1 MANTDRAGQT
11 AAIDLGGPIEW
22 RSLHETVVA
31 RLRDLISEGQ
41 LPEGSRIVERE
52 LCDQLGVSRTPLR
65 EAFKVLASEGLVEI
79 LPNRGAVVTRLS
91 PREAHDMLAVL
102 ARLEAFAGELACLHA
117 TDDELQALR
126 DLHDRMMAHY
136 RQREKLEYFRIN
148 QSIHVEIVRVARN
161 EVLRSMHGR
170 LHARMKRSRFR
181 GNDIPDNWAAAVADH
196 EELIVALETRNGRL
210 AHDVLRR
217 HIEASWTRLAH
228 SLAIDPATF
237 D

>member
-1 MANTDRAGQT
+1 MADPAEQT
-11 AAIDLGGPIEW
+11 TATDLGGPIEW

-31 RLRDLISEGQ
+31 RLRDLIAEGH
-41 LPEGSRIVERE
+41 LPEGSRIIERE
-52 LCDQLGVSRTPLR
+52 LCDRLGVSRTPLR

-102 ARLEAFAGELACLHA
+102 ARLEAFAGELACAHA
-117 TDDELQALR
+117 TDAELHDLR

-148 QSIHVEIVRVARN
+148 QNIHVEIVRVARN
-161 EVLRSMHGR
+161 EALRLAHGR

-217 HIEASWTRLAH
+217 HIEASWTRLAN
-228 SLAIDPATF
+228 SLAIDPASY